1 MKKLFKLLIVF
12 SSIFLFSISVS
23 AKENYIDGYYE
34 IENEKI
40 NELSTITSIN
50 SQLFSS
56 VIRRDNDS
64 NPTGVISEK
73 EMSCEDLLGPNLTK
87 IVRLCISILRI
98 AGMIIA
104 LVNASLAVVPA
115 ITNPDKIKDAKR
127 KCISMA
133 ILLVIIGVF
142 PSLLRVIGNLFG
154 YDLSC
159 IS

>member
-12 SSIFLFSISVS
+12 SSVFLFSISVN
-23 AKENYIDGYYE
+23 AKERYIDNYE
-34 IENEKI
+34 MENEKI
-40 NELSTITSIN
+40 HELSTIASIN
-50 SQLFSS
+50 SQLISS
-56 VIRRDNDS
+56 VIKRENTS
-64 NPTGVISEK
+64 NPTGTISEEK
-73 EMSCEDLLGPNLTK
+73 MNCNDLLGPNLTK
-87 IVRLCISILRI
+87 IVKMCISILRI

-115 ITNPDKIKDAKR
+115 ITNPDKISNAKK

-133 ILLVIIGVF
+133 IVLVIIGVF
-142 PSLLRVIGNLFG
+142 PSLLTVIGNLFG

>member
-12 SSIFLFSISVS
+12 SSVFLFSISVN
-23 AKENYIDGYYE
+23 AKERYIDNYE
-34 IENEKI
+34 MENEKI
-40 NELSTITSIN
+40 HELSTIASIN
-50 SQLFSS
+50 SQLISS
-56 VIRRDNDS
+56 VIKRENTS
-64 NPTGVISEK
+64 NPTGTISEEK
-73 EMSCEDLLGPNLTK
+73 MNCNDLLGPNLTK
-87 IVRLCISILRI
+87 IVKMCISILRI

-115 ITNPDKIKDAKR
+115 INNPDRISDAKK

-133 ILLVIIGVF
+133 IILVIIGVF
-142 PSLLRVIGNLFG
+142 PSLLKVIGNIFG